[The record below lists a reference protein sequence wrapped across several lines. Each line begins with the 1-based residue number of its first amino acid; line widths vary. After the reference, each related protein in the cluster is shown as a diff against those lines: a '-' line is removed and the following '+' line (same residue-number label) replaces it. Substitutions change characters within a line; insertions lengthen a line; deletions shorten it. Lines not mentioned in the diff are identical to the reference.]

1 MSQSLPFQAA
11 IPKRLDQ
18 IKPGLDNDGNPLI
31 HFEQVLANV
40 TGNGGTC
47 YLIAKLTWGT
57 HDSGKYTDRSD
68 PYAHARVQSRIEK

>member
-47 YLIAKLTWGT
+47 YLIAKLTWGI
-57 HDSGKYTDRSD
+57 HDRGRYTDRT
-68 PYAHARVQSRIEK
+68 HTRARSPALKNNVV